1 MIVFLIEGKVRKGRT
16 MSKEILLVVD
26 SVSNEKGVSREVI
39 FQALEQA
46 LVAATKKNYNT
57 DEIDLRVAID
67 RKTGDYDTFRR
78 WTVVADEDHEIPAMQ
93 LAISDV
99 EGEGMKLGDVREE
112 QVESIGFGRIAAQT
126 AKQVIVQKVRE
137 AERALVVDAYRH
149 RIGEILS
156 GVVKKTTRDGLV
168 LDLGGN
174 AEAYLA
180 REEMIARETFRV
192 GERVRAV
199 LFDVNAE
206 GRGSQLL
213 VSRTRPE
220 MIIELFR
227 IEVPEIGEEI
237 IEIRGAA
244 RDPGVRAKI
253 AVKTNDQR
261 IDPQGACI
269 GMRGARVQAVSGE
282 LAGER
287 VDIVLWDDNPAQYVI
302 NALQPAEVAAIMI
315 DEDSHTMDVA
325 VEEEQLAMAIGRGG
339 QNIRLASDLT
349 GWRLNVMTVEAAQAK
364 QETESHQ
371 YIDVFVRDLDVDE
384 DVASILV
391 NEGFTSLEEVAY
403 VPIEEMLAIEDFDE
417 DIVNTLRQ
425 RAKDA
430 LLTKAL
436 VSEEKLNAEPADDL
450 LSMEGMTRKLA
461 FELAARGVVTME
473 DLAEQAIDDIADIE
487 GLGAETAGQLIMKAR
502 EPWFQ

>member
-1 MIVFLIEGKVRKGRT
+1 MT
-16 MSKEILLVVD
+16 KEILMVVD

-46 LVAATKKNYNT
+46 LVAATKRNHNT
-57 DEIDLRVAID
+57 DEIDLRVAIN
-67 RKTGDYDTFRR
+67 RKTGEYDTFRR
-78 WTVVADEDHEIPAMQ
+78 WTVVEDHDHEIPAMQ

-112 QVESIGFGRIAAQT
+112 QIESIVFGRIAAQT

-149 RIGEILS
+149 RVGEILS

-180 REEMIARETFRV
+180 REEMLPRETFRV
-192 GERVRAV
+192 GERVRAI
-199 LFDVNAE
+199 LFGVNAE

-213 VSRTRPE
+213 ISRTRPE

-237 IEIRGAA
+237 ISIRGAA

-253 AVKTNDQR
+253 SVKSNDQR

-302 NALQPAEVAAIMI
+302 NALQPAEVASIVI
-315 DEDSHTMDVA
+315 DEDSHSMDVA
-325 VEEEQLAMAIGRGG
+325 VDEEQLAMAIGRGG
-339 QNIRLASDLT
+339 QNIRLASELT
-349 GWRLNVMTVEAAQAK
+349 GWRLNVMTMEDAQAK
-364 QETESHQ
+364 HETESHH
-371 YIDVFVRDLDVDE
+371 YIDAFMRDLDVDE
-384 DVASILV
+384 DVAAVLV

-403 VPIEEMLAIEDFDE
+403 VPLEEMLSIEDFDE
-417 DIVNTLRQ
+417 DIVNVLRQ

-430 LLTKAL
+430 LLTRAL
-436 VSEEKLNAEPADDL
+436 VSEEKLGSNKPAEDL
-450 LSMEGMTRKLA
+450 LNMEGMTRKLA
-461 FELAARGVVTME
+461 FELATRGIVTME
-473 DLAEQAIDDIADIE
+473 DLAEQGIDDIVDIE
-487 GLGAETAGQLIMKAR
+487 GLGEEKAGQLIMKAR

>member
-1 MIVFLIEGKVRKGRT
+1 MT
-16 MSKEILLVVD
+16 KEILMVVD

-46 LVAATKKNYNT
+46 LVAATKKKYNT
-57 DEIDLRVAID
+57 DEIDLRVAIN
-67 RKTGDYDTFRR
+67 RKTGEYDTFRR
-78 WTVVADEDHEIPAMQ
+78 WTVVPDEDHEIPAMQ

-99 EGEGMKLGDVREE
+99 EPEGMKLGDVREE
-112 QVESIGFGRIAAQT
+112 QVASIEFGRIAAQT

-180 REEMIARETFRV
+180 REEMLPKEAFRV

-199 LFDVNAE
+199 LFAVNAE

-302 NALQPAEVAAIMI
+302 NALQPAEVASIVI
-315 DEDSHTMDVA
+315 DEDSHSMDVA

-339 QNIRLASDLT
+339 QNIRLASELT
-349 GWRLNVMTVEAAQAK
+349 GWRLNVMTLADAQAK
-364 QETESHQ
+364 QESESHQ
-371 YIDVFVRDLDVDE
+371 YIEVFVRDLDVDE
-384 DVASILV
+384 DIAAILV

-403 VPIEEMLAIEDFDE
+403 VPLEEMLAIEEFDE
-417 DIVNTLRQ
+417 DIVNALRQ

-436 VSEEKLNAEPADDL
+436 VSEEKLGSNEPAEDL
-450 LSMEGMTRKLA
+450 LNMEGMNRKLA
-461 FELAARGVVTME
+461 FELAARGIVTME
-473 DLAEQAIDDIADIE
+473 DLAEQAIDDISDIDGVDDE
-487 GLGAETAGQLIMKAR
+487 KAAALIMKAR

>member
-1 MIVFLIEGKVRKGRT
+1 MT
-16 MSKEILLVVD
+16 KEILMVVD

-39 FQALEQA
+39 FQALEEA
-46 LVAATKKNYNT
+46 LVAASKKNYDS

-67 RKTGDYDTFRR
+67 RKTGEYSTFRR
-78 WTVVADEDHEIPAMQ
+78 WTVVEDHDHEMPAMQ

-99 EGEGMKLGDVREE
+99 EPEGMKLGDVREV

-149 RIGEILS
+149 RLGEILS

-168 LDLGGN
+168 LDLGAN

-180 REEMIARETFRV
+180 REEMLPRETFRV
-192 GERVRAV
+192 GERVRAI
-199 LFDVNAE
+199 LFGVNAE

-213 VSRTRPE
+213 VTRTRPE

-253 AVKTNDQR
+253 AVKSNDQR

-302 NALQPAEVAAIMI
+302 NALQPAEVASIMI
-315 DEDSHTMDVA
+315 DEDTHTMDVA
-325 VEEEQLAMAIGRGG
+325 VEDEQLAMAIGRGG
-339 QNIRLASDLT
+339 QNIRLASELT
-349 GWRLNVMTVEAAQAK
+349 GWRLNVMSLDDAQAK

-371 YIDVFVRDLDVDE
+371 FIEVFMRDLDIDE
-384 DVASILV
+384 DIASVLV
-391 NEGFTSLEEVAY
+391 QEGFTSLEEVAY
-403 VPIEEMLAIEDFDE
+403 VPLEEMLSIDGFDE
-417 DIVNTLRQ
+417 DIVNALRQ

-436 VSEEKLNAEPADDL
+436 VSEEKLGTEPAEDL
-450 LSMEGMTRKLA
+450 LNMEGMNRKLA
-461 FELAARGVVTME
+461 FELASRGIVNME
-473 DLAEQAIDDIADIE
+473 DLAEQAIDDIVDIE
-487 GLGAETAGQLIMKAR
+487 GLDEELAGQLIMKAR

>member
-1 MIVFLIEGKVRKGRT
+1 MT
-16 MSKEILLVVD
+16 KEILMVVD

-46 LVAATKKNYNT
+46 LVAATKKKYNT
-57 DEIDLRVAID
+57 DEIDLRVSIN
-67 RKTGDYDTFRR
+67 RKTGEYETFRR

-99 EGEGMKLGDVREE
+99 QEKGLGLGDVVEE
-112 QVESIGFGRIAAQT
+112 QVASIEFGRIAAQT

-149 RIGEILS
+149 RVGEILS
-156 GVVKKTTRDGLV
+156 GIVKKTTRDGVV

-180 REEMIARETFRV
+180 REEMLSRESFRV

-199 LFDVNAE
+199 LYAVNAE
-206 GRGSQLL
+206 GRGSQLV

-237 IEIRGAA
+237 IEIKGAA

-253 AVKTNDQR
+253 SVKTNDQR

-282 LAGER
+282 LGGER

-302 NALQPAEVAAIMI
+302 NALQPAEVASIVI
-315 DEDSHTMDVA
+315 DEDAHSMDVA
-325 VEEEQLAMAIGRGG
+325 VEEDQLAMAIGRGG
-339 QNIRLASDLT
+339 QNIRLASELT
-349 GWRLNVMTVEAAQAK
+349 GWRLNVMTVAEAQSK
-364 QETESHQ
+364 QESEAHQ
-371 YIDVFVRDLDVDE
+371 YIEVFMRELDVDE
-384 DVASILV
+384 DVAAILV

-403 VPIEEMLAIEDFDE
+403 VPLEEMLAIEDFDE
-417 DIVNTLRQ
+417 DIVNALRQ
-425 RAKDA
+425 RAKDT
-430 LLTKAL
+430 LLTRAL
-436 VSEEKLNAEPADDL
+436 VSEEKRSSSEPAEDL
-450 LSMEGMTRKLA
+450 LNMEGMDRKLA
-461 FELAARGVVTME
+461 FELASRGIVTME
-473 DLAEQAIDDIADIE
+473 DLAEQSIDDISDIAAMGDE
-487 GLGAETAGQLIMKAR
+487 RAGKLIMTAR

>member
-1 MIVFLIEGKVRKGRT
+1 MT
-16 MSKEILLVVD
+16 KEILMVVD

-46 LVAATKKNYNT
+46 LVAATKKKYNT

-67 RKTGDYDTFRR
+67 RKTGEYDTFRR
-78 WTVVADEDHEIPAMQ
+78 WTVVEDMDHEIPAMQ

-112 QVESIGFGRIAAQT
+112 QVASIEFGRIAAQT

-180 REEMIARETFRV
+180 REEMLPRETFRV
-192 GERVRAV
+192 GERVRAI
-199 LFDVNAE
+199 LFAVNAE

-213 VSRTRPE
+213 ISRTRPE

-237 IEIRGAA
+237 IEIKGAA

-253 AVKTNDQR
+253 SVKTNDQR

-302 NALQPAEVAAIMI
+302 NALQPAEVASIVI
-315 DEDSHTMDVA
+315 DEDSHSMDVA

-339 QNIRLASDLT
+339 QNIRLASELT
-349 GWRLNVMTVEAAQAK
+349 QWRLNVMTLSDAQAK
-364 QETESHQ
+364 QESESHQ
-371 YIDVFVRDLDVDE
+371 YIEVFVRDLGVDE
-384 DVASILV
+384 DIASILV

-403 VPIEEMLAIEDFDE
+403 VPLEEMLAIEDFDE
-417 DIVNTLRQ
+417 DIVNALRQ

-436 VSEEKLNAEPADDL
+436 VSEENSKEPAEDL
-450 LSMEGMTRKLA
+450 LTMEGMNRKLA
-461 FELAARGVVTME
+461 FELAARGIVTME
-473 DLAEQAIDDIADIE
+473 DLAEQAIDDISDIDGVGDE
-487 GLGAETAGQLIMKAR
+487 KAAQLIMKAR
-502 EPWFQ
+502 EPWFL

>member
-1 MIVFLIEGKVRKGRT
+1 MT
-16 MSKEILLVVD
+16 KEILMVVD

-46 LVAATKKNYNT
+46 LVAATKKKYNT

-67 RKTGDYDTFRR
+67 RKTGEYDTFRR

-99 EGEGMKLGDVREE
+99 EPDMALGDVREE
-112 QVESIGFGRIAAQT
+112 QVPSIEFGRIAAQT

-137 AERALVVDAYRH
+137 AERALVIDAYRH

-180 REEMIARETFRV
+180 REEMLPRETFRI
-192 GERVRAV
+192 GERVRAI
-199 LFDVNAE
+199 LFAVNAE

-237 IEIRGAA
+237 IEIKGAA

-253 AVKTNDQR
+253 SVKTNDQR

-282 LAGER
+282 LGGER

-302 NALQPAEVAAIMI
+302 NALQPAEVASIVI
-315 DEDSHTMDVA
+315 DEDSHSMDVA

-339 QNIRLASDLT
+339 QNIRLASELT
-349 GWRLNVMTVEAAQAK
+349 GWRLNVMTLADAQAK
-364 QETESHQ
+364 HENESQQ
-371 YIDVFVRDLDVDE
+371 YIEAFVRDLDVDE

-391 NEGFTSLEEVAY
+391 GEGFTSLEEVAY
-403 VPIEEMLAIEDFDE
+403 VPLEEMLAIEDFDE
-417 DIVNTLRQ
+417 DIVNALRQ

-436 VSEEKLNAEPADDL
+436 VSEEKLGSSEPADDL
-450 LSMEGMTRKLA
+450 LNMEGMNRKLA
-461 FELAARGVVTME
+461 FELAARGIVTME
-473 DLAEQAIDDIADIE
+473 DLAEQAIDDISDIE
-487 GLGAETAGQLIMKAR
+487 ALDEETAAQIIMKAR

>member
-1 MIVFLIEGKVRKGRT
+1 MT
-16 MSKEILLVVD
+16 KEILMVVD

-46 LVAATKKNYNT
+46 LVAATKKKYNT
-57 DEIDLRVAID
+57 DEIDLRVSIN
-67 RKTGDYDTFRR
+67 RKTGEYETFRR

-99 EGEGMKLGDVREE
+99 QEKGLGLGDVVEE
-112 QVESIGFGRIAAQT
+112 QVASIEFGRIAAQT

-149 RIGEILS
+149 RVGEILS
-156 GVVKKTTRDGLV
+156 GIVKKTTRDGVV

-180 REEMIARETFRV
+180 REEMLSRESFRV

-199 LFDVNAE
+199 LYAVNAE

-237 IEIRGAA
+237 IEIKGAA

-253 AVKTNDQR
+253 SVKTNDQR

-282 LAGER
+282 LGGER

-302 NALQPAEVAAIMI
+302 NALQPAEVASIVI
-315 DEDSHTMDVA
+315 DEDAHSMDVA
-325 VEEEQLAMAIGRGG
+325 VEEDQLAMAIGRGG
-339 QNIRLASDLT
+339 QNIRLASELT
-349 GWRLNVMTVEAAQAK
+349 GWRLNVMTVAEAQSK
-364 QETESHQ
+364 QESEAHQ
-371 YIDVFVRDLDVDE
+371 YIEVFMRELDVDE
-384 DVASILV
+384 DVAAILV

-403 VPIEEMLAIEDFDE
+403 VPLEEMLAIEDFDE
-417 DIVNTLRQ
+417 DIVNALRQ
-425 RAKDA
+425 RAKDT

-436 VSEEKLNAEPADDL
+436 VSEEKRSSSEPAEDL
-450 LSMEGMTRKLA
+450 LNMEGMDRKLA
-461 FELAARGVVTME
+461 FELASRGIVTME
-473 DLAEQAIDDIADIE
+473 DLAEQSIDDISDIAA
-487 GLGAETAGQLIMKAR
+487 LGDERAGKLIMTAR

>member
-1 MIVFLIEGKVRKGRT
+1 MT
-16 MSKEILLVVD
+16 KEILMVVD

-46 LVAATKKNYNT
+46 LVAATKKKYNT
-57 DEIDLRVAID
+57 DEIDLRVAIN
-67 RKTGDYDTFRR
+67 RKTGEYDTFRR
-78 WTVVADEDHEIPAMQ
+78 WTVVPDEDHEIPAMQ

-99 EGEGMKLGDVREE
+99 EPEGMKLGDVREE
-112 QVESIGFGRIAAQT
+112 QVPSIEFGRIAAQT

-149 RIGEILS
+149 RVGEILS

-180 REEMIARETFRV
+180 REEMLPREAFRV

-199 LFDVNAE
+199 LFSVNAE

-213 VSRTRPE
+213 ISRTRPE

-237 IEIRGAA
+237 IEIKGAA

-253 AVKTNDQR
+253 SVKTNDQR

-302 NALQPAEVAAIMI
+302 NALQPAEVASIVI
-315 DEDSHTMDVA
+315 DEDSHSMDVA

-339 QNIRLASDLT
+339 QNIRLASELT
-349 GWRLNVMTVEAAQAK
+349 GWRLNVMTVADAQTKHESEAQ
-364 QETESHQ
+364 Q
-371 YIDVFVRDLDVDE
+371 YVDAFVKDLDVDE
-384 DVASILV
+384 DVAAILV

-403 VPIEEMLAIEDFDE
+403 VPLEEMLAIEDFDE
-417 DIVNTLRQ
+417 DIVNALRQ

-436 VSEEKLNAEPADDL
+436 VSEEKLGANEPAEDL
-450 LSMEGMTRKLA
+450 LNMEGMNRKLA
-461 FELAARGVVTME
+461 FEFAARGIVTME
-473 DLAEQAIDDIADIE
+473 DLAEQAIDDISDIDGVGE
-487 GLGAETAGQLIMKAR
+487 EKAAQLIMKAR

>member
-1 MIVFLIEGKVRKGRT
+1 MT
-16 MSKEILLVVD
+16 KEILMVVD

-46 LVAATKKNYNT
+46 LVAATKKKYNT

-67 RKTGDYDTFRR
+67 RKTGEYDTFRR
-78 WTVVADEDHEIPAMQ
+78 WTVVEDMDHEIPAMQ

-99 EGEGMKLGDVREE
+99 EPEGMKLGDVREE
-112 QVESIGFGRIAAQT
+112 QVPSIEFGRIAAQT

-180 REEMIARETFRV
+180 REEMLPRETFRV
-192 GERVRAV
+192 GERVRAI
-199 LFDVNAE
+199 LFAVNAE

-213 VSRTRPE
+213 ISRTRPE

-237 IEIRGAA
+237 IEIKGAA

-253 AVKTNDQR
+253 SVKTNDQR

-302 NALQPAEVAAIMI
+302 NALQPAEVASIVI
-315 DEDSHTMDVA
+315 DEDSHSMDVA

-339 QNIRLASDLT
+339 QNIRLASELT
-349 GWRLNVMTVEAAQAK
+349 QWRLNVMTVSDAQAK
-364 QETESHQ
+364 QESESHQ
-371 YIDVFVRDLDVDE
+371 YIEVFMRDLGVDE
-384 DVASILV
+384 DIASILV

-403 VPIEEMLAIEDFDE
+403 VPLEEMLAIEDFDE
-417 DIVNTLRQ
+417 DIVNALRQ

-436 VSEEKLNAEPADDL
+436 VSEENSKEPAEDL
-450 LSMEGMTRKLA
+450 LNMEGMNRKLA
-461 FELAARGVVTME
+461 FELAARGIVTME
-473 DLAEQAIDDIADIE
+473 DLAEQAIDDISDIDGVGE
-487 GLGAETAGQLIMKAR
+487 EKAAQLIMKAR

>member
-1 MIVFLIEGKVRKGRT
+1 MT
-16 MSKEILLVVD
+16 KEILMVVD

-46 LVAATKKNYNT
+46 LVAATKKKYNT
-57 DEIDLRVAID
+57 DEIDLRVSIN
-67 RKTGDYDTFRR
+67 RKTGEYETFRR

-99 EGEGMKLGDVREE
+99 QEKGLGLGDVVEE
-112 QVESIGFGRIAAQT
+112 QVASIEFGRIAAQT

-149 RIGEILS
+149 RVGEILS
-156 GVVKKTTRDGLV
+156 GIVKKTTRDGVV

-180 REEMIARETFRV
+180 REEMLSRESFRV

-199 LFDVNAE
+199 LYAVNAE
-206 GRGSQLL
+206 GRGSQLV

-237 IEIRGAA
+237 IEIKGAA

-253 AVKTNDQR
+253 SVKTNDQR

-282 LAGER
+282 LGGER

-302 NALQPAEVAAIMI
+302 NALQPAEVASIVI
-315 DEDSHTMDVA
+315 DEDAHSMDVA
-325 VEEEQLAMAIGRGG
+325 VEEDQLAMAIGRGG
-339 QNIRLASDLT
+339 QNIRLASELT
-349 GWRLNVMTVEAAQAK
+349 GWRLNVMTVAEAQSK
-364 QETESHQ
+364 QESEAHQ
-371 YIDVFVRDLDVDE
+371 YIEVFMRELDVDE
-384 DVASILV
+384 DVAAILV

-403 VPIEEMLAIEDFDE
+403 VPLEEMLAIEDFDE
-417 DIVNTLRQ
+417 DIVNALRQ
-425 RAKDA
+425 RAKDT

-436 VSEEKLNAEPADDL
+436 VSEEKRSSSEPAEDL
-450 LSMEGMTRKLA
+450 LNMEGMDRKLA
-461 FELAARGVVTME
+461 FELASRGIVTME
-473 DLAEQAIDDIADIE
+473 DLAEQSIDDISDIAAMGDE
-487 GLGAETAGQLIMKAR
+487 RAGKLIMTAR